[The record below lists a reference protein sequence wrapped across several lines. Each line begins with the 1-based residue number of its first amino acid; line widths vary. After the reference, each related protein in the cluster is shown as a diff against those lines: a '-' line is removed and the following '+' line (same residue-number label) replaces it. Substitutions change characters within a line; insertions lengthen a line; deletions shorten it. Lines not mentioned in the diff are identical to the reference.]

1 MANDKTDRVSTPAH
15 WANHCAGCNKVL
27 SDGEGKSEF
36 VEGNGAVRRWDDGCY
51 AARAEYLSMTLAPEW
66 VRFGRKPPRSHHQH
80 SPLEYMGGEDLYHP
94 HHDPDYYRN
103 GVDPIFQMTEAEFLG
118 DVGDK

>member
-1 MANDKTDRVSTPAH
+1 MSAPAH
-15 WANHCAGCNKVL
+15 WANHCAGCNREL
-27 SDGEGKSEF
+27 SVGEGKSEF
-36 VEGNGAVRRWDDGCY
+36 VEGQGLRRWDDGCY

-66 VRFGRKPPRSHHQH
+66 VRFGKKRQQTYHRH
-80 SPLEYMGGEDLYHP
+80 SPVEYAIGGDIYSP
-94 HHDPDYYRN
+94 HHDPEYYRN